1 MLRGHFIYLLLLAAL
16 LMCSSVVY
24 AQRLGKRYHM
34 FNDSTVVY
42 QMRGDFVKAAKYTAK
57 MKRRGSR
64 LTAGIDNFEL
74 ARVRAMAGDE
84 RAALR
89 SLRRAV
95 RHRFVNLDVLKN
107 QDDLLALI
115 DEEDWLRIQSKMEK
129 RAKRLDAKRNDAW
142 AQLLTDVASE
152 NAVYKS
158 SFISSKPADETSA
171 DSVQINY
178 AAHGKLMK
186 ELIDDYGWPKSKEI
200 GEEGAD
206 ALFMVLQ
213 NQPFEVRQKYF
224 KVIKRAAITDPLM
237 RQHKAEFVDRL
248 RLDQGKKQKYGTQY
262 GLDETKQSIVLYPV
276 VNPLRLDA
284 RRLRVGMEPI
294 ERWQKSINLVVT
306 F

>member
-1 MLRGHFIYLLLLAAL
+1 
-16 LMCSSVVY
+16 
-24 AQRLGKRYHM
+24 
-34 FNDSTVVY
+34 
-42 QMRGDFVKAAKYTAK
+42 
-57 MKRRGSR
+57 

-74 ARVRAMAGDE
+74 ARVRALAGDE

-95 RHRFVNLDVLKN
+95 RHRFVNLDMFKN

-129 RAKRLDAKRNDAW
+129 RAKRLQAKRNDSW
-142 AQLLTDVASE
+142 TQLLEEVAVIHSAQVETHASSKLSHEVAS
-152 NAVYKS
+152 
-158 SFISSKPADETSA
+158 
-171 DSVQINY
+171 DSIRYNY
-178 AAHGKLMK
+178 AEHTELL
-186 ELIDDYGWPKSKEI
+186 EDLIDKFGWPKSKEI
-200 GEEGAD
+200 GEEGTEV
-206 ALFMVLQ
+206 LFRVLE

-224 KVIKRAAITDPLM
+224 KVIKRASITDPLM
-237 RQHKAEFVDRL
+237 RQYKAEFVDRL

-262 GLDETKQSIVLYPV
+262 GFDEAKQSIVLYPV